1 LSAWGEAWPP
11 LGAGDVA
18 VAAALYFL
26 ATLDSAFV
34 GYREAAGRSALI
46 RKRAYYARAMLR
58 GASWGQAAVLVA
70 LVVFALLFVRADD
83 RAAFLHAL
91 AEAGRRMLAVYVPYA
106 AVVLAAFAVRAV
118 PSVDVR
124 SMTSTVVFGPFIFA
138 RPLVVVAGVAWG
150 LVAAW
155 RADVVALGLVV
166 VAEMLL
172 LDRLLRYLRA
182 RRAAKFQ
189 SDFQPGERRD
199 I

>member
-1 LSAWGEAWPP
+1 MSAWGEAWSA

-46 RKRAYYARAMLR
+46 RKGAYYARAMLR
-58 GASWGQAAVLVA
+58 GALWGQAAVAVA
-70 LVVFALLFVRADD
+70 LAVLAALLLRAED
-83 RAAFLHAL
+83 RAAFVHSLV
-91 AEAGRRMLAVYVPYA
+91 EAGRRMLWVYVPYA

-124 SMTSTVVFGPFIFA
+124 SLTSTVVFGPFIFV
-138 RPLVVVAGVAWG
+138 RPFVVVAGVVWG
-150 LVAAW
+150 LLAAR

-172 LDRLLRYLRA
+172 LDRLLRRLRA
-182 RRAAKFQ
+182 RR
-189 SDFQPGERRD
+189 ERSRS
-199 I
+199 